1 MKILFKIIFNIL
13 IIIGINF
20 SAYAFS
26 TDWKISSDGVNDII
40 KMRISSATEGVVGLY
55 NIPISL
61 EIVTSTGWK
70 IYWRNPGDS
79 GLPTEITFD
88 GSQNLKNFN
97 ILWPA
102 PFRFSTF
109 GIDTFG
115 YEGKIIL
122 PINLIPERVN
132 EEINLISQISLLA
145 CNEIC
150 IPFKQDFVLNIPN
163 KPHAPNLN
171 TRERAKY
178 LSLVPKLIIP
188 KGFSI
193 GAVALNEDGILLER
207 IKFPINNYDVFVENE
222 KGINFGKPIKSGNNI
237 LLPKLNENIKI
248 LDEELIKLTFVSES
262 VSFEKKIKLIQTRQN
277 INSYFSFFE
286 EITIFILISFVGGFL
301 LNFMPCVLPI
311 ISLKLGSIITENL
324 TQQNNI
330 RMSFVFTSLGITS
343 SFLILAIA
351 LISLKHFGHSISW
364 GMQFQNSSFLLLITL
379 VILLFGFNMLG
390 LFEIRLPRILLD
402 LMPKNHQGF
411 IGDFLRGFLTTIMS
425 TPCSA
430 PFVGTAITFAF
441 SESYS
446 IMLIIFFTM
455 SIGLSS
461 PWILVAVYPKF
472 INYLPSSGKWMLK
485 LKYVLGVLLLL
496 TSVWTLSMFSKSVSI
511 NNSSENYYS
520 ENGPTLLWEKG
531 LAQKLASEGNIVL
544 IDITADWCITCKLN
558 KFIIYN
564 NKKINEKIQNG
575 DLKIIQ
581 GDWTL
586 PNEDILNFLA
596 ENKRYGI
603 PYNSVHGP
611 NNIEGIILPEI
622 LTVKTL
628 LNTIKQVK
636 E

>member
-1 MKILFKIIFNIL
+1 MKILFKIIFNFL
-13 IIIGINF
+13 IVISINF
-20 SAYAFS
+20 SSYALS
-26 TDWKISSDGVNDII
+26 TDWKISSVGENDII
-40 KMRISSATEGVVGLY
+40 KMRISSATEGVEGLD

-61 EIVTSTGWK
+61 EIVTSSGWK

-88 GSQNLKNFN
+88 GSQNIKNFN
-97 ILWPA
+97 IQWPA

-122 PINLIPERVN
+122 PINLIPETIN

-150 IPFKQDFVLNIPN
+150 IPFKQDFELNIP
-163 KPHAPNLN
+163 KKAHAPNLN

-178 LSLVPKLIIP
+178 LSLVPKPSIP

-193 GAVALNEDGILLER
+193 GSVSLNEDGILLEG
-207 IKFPINNYDVFVENE
+207 IKFPVNNYDVFVENE

-262 VSFEKKIKLIQTRQN
+262 VSFEKKITLIQTRQD
-277 INSYFSFFE
+277 INSYFAIFV
-286 EITIFILISFVGGFL
+286 EITIFILISFIGGFL

-311 ISLKLGSIITENL
+311 ISLKLSSIITGNL
-324 TQQNNI
+324 TQQKNI
-330 RMSFVFTSLGITS
+330 RKSFIFTSLGIIS
-343 SFLILAIA
+343 SFFMLAIA
-351 LISLKHFGHSISW
+351 LITLKYFGNSISW

-379 VILLFGFNMLG
+379 IIFLFGLNMLG
-390 LFEIRLPRILLD
+390 LFEVRLPRILLD
-402 LMPKNHQGF
+402 LMPKNHQGL
-411 IGDFLRGFLTTIMS
+411 IGDFLRGYLTTIMA

-441 SESYS
+441 SESYL

-461 PWILVAVYPKF
+461 PWILVAAYPKF
-472 INYLPSSGKWMLK
+472 VKYLPSTGKWMIK
-485 LKYVLGVLLLL
+485 LKYFLGVLLLL
-496 TSVWTLSMFSKSVSI
+496 TSVWTFSMFFKSFNNKNVSEKYFSK
-511 NNSSENYYS
+511 ND
-520 ENGPTLLWEKG
+520 PTLLWEKG
-531 LAQKLASEGNIVL
+531 LAQKLASEGNLVL

-558 KFIIYN
+558 KLIIFN
-564 NKKINEKIQNG
+564 NKKINEKILKG
-575 DLKIIQ
+575 DLKFIQ

-586 PNEDILNFLA
+586 PNENILNFLA
-596 ENKRYGI
+596 ENRRYGI

-611 NNIEGIILPEI
+611 NNIEGVILPEI
-622 LTVKTL
+622 LTVKTI
-628 LNTIKQVK
+628 LNAIKQVK